1 MFYFSYILIFSRYI
15 HNFQF
20 SFIYTFSYVRF
31 GWSAGNLLIRKGVWE
46 MSYGKIWGMLWVF
59 TILEFFFCLHFSFL
73 IFLVI
78 LILVKSELFLGKFTN
93 KIKKQ
98 KKSLQMRYVCNV
110 MYKLLIEQCKETKG
124 KAINSIILN
133 GKLQMENAIF
143 TRLKEWQTG
152 NSRNKI

>member
-1 MFYFSYILIFSRYI
+1 M
-15 HNFQF
+15 
-20 SFIYTFSYVRF
+20 
-31 GWSAGNLLIRKGVWE
+31 
-46 MSYGKIWGMLWVF
+46 F

-143 TRLKEWQTG
+143 TRLKE
-152 NSRNKI
+152 